1 MLNGMDCDYLIIGG
15 GAAGAVLAN
24 RLTEND
30 KTRVILVEAGPDPK
44 GFWVDT
50 PLGVAKILLGNKF
63 LWPFFTTKQTAMAG
77 QEIYWPRGK
86 ALGGSSTVNGML
98 WTRGDAETYDH
109 LAAMGCTG
117 WGWRDVLPYFNKS
130 EQFEGPVSQNRG
142 AMGPITASM
151 VNAKDDLTKGFFAA
165 CNQSGF
171 PTNADFNDGDQM
183 GVSHLQFSIR
193 NGKRC
198 STHVGYLKP
207 AMSRPNLQVL
217 TESVAERII
226 FDGRRAIGAVVRT
239 PAGVQDIRA
248 GAEVILSAGTLKS
261 PQILEMSG
269 IGQAGRLRDLG
280 IDVIQDAPDVGE
292 NLIDHVN
299 IRMTYR
305 ARQPITLNDVMASKV
320 KTLLEGMKYV
330 FLKKGFLTYPTVTS
344 HAMKYLIPQDRSS
357 MTKIQLSLISGPDR
371 YANSTDAGLDSWSG
385 FNIGSFQMYP
395 KSRGYVHATSTDPQA
410 DPEMT
415 ANYFSDDYD
424 RDLVVQQLRLIRQVA
439 AQSAL
444 AAEIAEE
451 TRPGPDMDDDQGL
464 LTYALQTGQTCWH
477 PVGSARMGDDP
488 RSVVTP
494 DLKVRGVHGL
504 RVVDASVFPDI
515 PASNTNAPTIML
527 AERASD
533 LIKEAARA

>member
-1 MLNGMDCDYLIIGG
+1 
-15 GAAGAVLAN
+15 
-24 RLTEND
+24 
-30 KTRVILVEAGPDPK
+30 
-44 GFWVDT
+44 
-50 PLGVAKILLGNKF
+50 
-63 LWPFFTTKQTAMAG
+63 
-77 QEIYWPRGK
+77 
-86 ALGGSSTVNGML
+86 
-98 WTRGDAETYDH
+98 
-109 LAAMGCTG
+109 
-117 WGWRDVLPYFNKS
+117 
-130 EQFEGPVSQNRG
+130 
-142 AMGPITASM
+142 
-151 VNAKDDLTKGFFAA
+151 
-165 CNQSGF
+165 
-171 PTNADFNDGDQM
+171 
-183 GVSHLQFSIR
+183 
-193 NGKRC
+193 
-198 STHVGYLKP
+198 
-207 AMSRPNLQVL
+207 
-217 TESVAERII
+217 
-226 FDGRRAIGAVVRT
+226 
-239 PAGVQDIRA
+239 
-248 GAEVILSAGTLKS
+248 
-261 PQILEMSG
+261 
-269 IGQAGRLRDLG
+269 
-280 IDVIQDAPDVGE
+280 
-292 NLIDHVN
+292 
-299 IRMTYR
+299 
-305 ARQPITLNDVMASKV
+305 
-320 KTLLEGMKYV
+320 
-330 FLKKGFLTYPTVTS
+330 
-344 HAMKYLIPQDRSS
+344 

-464 LTYALQTGQTCWH
+464 LNYALQTGQTCWH